1 MGPGQLRLRH
11 RLVNDS
17 PMKLR
22 LLTLLLAATALVP
35 ALRSAEAAPNVP
47 ISIVLT
53 YKARPETRVAFREWV
68 ETKGAARFAAW
79 KKEGVIAD
87 VQLLFSTFASA
98 ANPDLVVVLDFARFT
113 DTARW
118 REVERRSPG
127 GLPPEALALA
137 HVESANYGEP
147 LARGAAPRRD
157 PARAAYLVVTYAT
170 HVPAA
175 EYAKYVAGYTV
186 PQMKEWMAMGP
197 LTAYAMFYN
206 TTPFNTPWDS
216 MLIMEYAD
224 LAAFAR
230 RDEIKWAARAKLNA
244 SDPVFKSYTDSKAR
258 IRDDRAMFHAD
269 AILLPGS

>member
-1 MGPGQLRLRH
+1 
-11 RLVNDS
+11 
-17 PMKLR
+17 MKLR
-22 LLTLLLAATALVP
+22 LLAYLLAAAALIP
-35 ALRSAEAAPNVP
+35 ALCSAESAPNGP

-53 YKARPETRVAFREWV
+53 YKARPETRSAFRVWV

-79 KKEGVIAD
+79 KKDGVFAD
-87 VQLLFSTFASA
+87 AQLLFSTFASA
-98 ANPDLVVVLDFARFT
+98 AHPDLVVVLDFARFT
-113 DTARW
+113 DSGRW
-118 REVERRSPG
+118 REIERRSPG

-137 HVESANYGEP
+137 HVESANYGAP
-147 LARGAAPRRD
+147 LARGAAPQRD

-170 HVPAA
+170 HVSAA
-175 EYAKYVAGYTV
+175 DYAKYVAGYTV
-186 PQMKEWMAMGP
+186 PQMKAWMDMGP

-206 TTPFNTPWDS
+206 TTSFNTPWDS

-244 SDPVFKSYTDSKAR
+244 SDPVFKAYTDSKAS
-258 IRDDRAMFHAD
+258 IREDRAMFHAD